1 MATKKE
7 LTLEE
12 RFMMNAATPTAGKTV
27 YNKLLKANVIHNKDF
42 MSLSFKEL
50 LAIPGIGRQAALL
63 VMEVA
68 CDLAGKK

>member
-7 LTLEE
+7 ITLEE
-12 RFMMNAATPTAGKTV
+12 RFMMNATTPTAGKTV
-27 YNKLLKANVIHNKDF
+27 YNKLVKANVKDF
-42 MSLSFKEL
+42 TKLSLEQI
-50 LAIPGIGRQAALL
+50 LAIPGMGRQAARL